1 MTPKH
6 GIKAK
11 PARKPRPLTTPF
23 AGLLN
28 NSVYTRFSTSAT
40 AVAQDRPT
48 RRLRQLLYGVTALA
62 VFLTAA
68 TIWGWIRSDPPK
80 QVVRQNLVFDPAEAM
95 IQPVAYFWG
104 RLALSPDGSRLAYVG
119 GPRAQLLVRQRNQLH
134 ATAIPGSEGAESPFF
149 SPDGQQ
155 VGFVSGGNNSD

>member
-1 MTPKH
+1 MTATMYLCWIQPS
-6 GIKAK
+6 
-11 PARKPRPLTTPF
+11 TT
-23 AGLLN
+23 
-28 NSVYTRFSTSAT
+28 
-40 AVAQDRPT
+40 
-48 RRLRQLLYGVTALA
+48 
-62 VFLTAA
+62 
-68 TIWGWIRSDPPK
+68 K
-80 QVVRQNLVFDPAEAM
+80 QVVRYSLVFDPAEAR

-155 VGFVSGGNNSD
+155 VGFVSGGNKLKIASIGGGALITVTDYA